1 MKLENDYFRI
11 IIEKKQLSQE
21 QREAR
26 KTKWRKRRPA
36 VIIAL
41 LLITAIVSG
50 TLYMHLRPADT
61 GEQQASAQ
69 PEKSAG
75 ENQNSGSQDNNDI
88 GVISETGEEKE
99 YGQIAGEYVAAA
111 HLAAGLQDKYAD
123 KNLYNYTYGEAIE
136 NVGRDEA
143 ITFQL
148 GYDVADL
155 GIDKWDQVFALYQDP
170 DLTEKMSAKY
180 SFDEATG
187 TFTMQPSETFTL
199 YRITTS
205 GLDTETV
212 DQYPH
217 TANTLFDKGAGKNW
231 GNLGTAYLASY
242 YDKETGQ
249 LLEKPEVS
257 IVTFESEIE
266 DAPHLTYSITD
277 DGRPQFTWNEVEGA
291 TEYMVCKI
299 WKTEGQEYANSL
311 SVMEIVTDT
320 TWITEPPE
328 FSNATTVN
336 SDFKTFLISED
347 DWKDETRYEDNLARY
362 GESNVPCYSTGEYE
376 EEPGICVIAVN
387 DQGTSMISN
396 YYAFTELAP
405 SLPYCEAYYT
415 AKENG
420 VGNILQAYEDVER
433 LPIYDYITMCD
444 GYTST
449 KLIDY
454 QTEEAYIEDKRF
466 MLIDEET
473 GEFQDAV
480 TYACLCIPYRVEGT
494 PFTYELTV
502 SGEDEDYQE
511 ADMEKD
517 LAFLE
522 DREAKLRK
530 KTGVVAPEFS
540 LQFATQ
546 EDLKPEKIR
555 KVDTE
560 VYANSALSEYL
571 ATNMLGGVN
580 VIDLSEFPEAKDA
593 NFVND
598 ALMEAYYQNPLIL
611 GIKRYKVNRSGT
623 SVRVIYE
630 NSVEEQA
637 SKQEEIKAKVSEII
651 GEIIT
656 DDMTQQEKELAINQY
671 LCDTVVYDED
681 ALANAEEYHYM
692 FVDPEF
698 NDSFNA
704 YGALIDGKCVCAGY
718 AAAFKLLAQEAGLEA
733 IVVTGYL
740 EGNLS
745 HAWNKVKI
753 DDEWQIV
760 DVTNNDNEYFFN
772 ALLNLPSSVGDR
784 VLVEDKE
791 YMLDKAIPEYVGE
804 SDANEYYHITDNYFP
819 VQETAEKLAGE
830 LTEKGEVTLRTDY
843 ELDDETFYEIT
854 DAVYDIMGE
863 DIDLYGYYWIGVIYL
878 TTER

>member
-1 MKLENDYFRI
+1 MKFENDYFRI

-21 QREAR
+21 QKEA
-26 KTKWRKRRPA
+26 KKIKWRKRRPA
-36 VIIAL
+36 IAIVL
-41 LLITAIVSG
+41 LLVVAIVSG
-50 TLYMHLRPADT
+50 TLYAHFRPADA
-61 GEQQASAQ
+61 EVQQASAQ
-69 PEKSAG
+69 SG
-75 ENQNSGSQDNNDI
+75 EGRE
-88 GVISETGEEKE
+88 VTEE
-99 YGQIAGEYVAAA
+99 YGQVAGEYVAAA
-111 HLAAGLQDKYAD
+111 HLAAGLQDKYED
-123 KNLYNYTYGEAIE
+123 KSLYNYTYGDPIE

-155 GIDKWDQVFALYQDP
+155 QLDRWDQVFALYQDP
-170 DLTEKMSAKY
+170 DLTEKISAKY
-180 SFDEATG
+180 SFDKETG

-199 YRITTS
+199 YRINTL

-212 DQYPH
+212 DKYPH

-249 LLEKPEVS
+249 LLDEPEVS

-266 DAPHLTYSITD
+266 EAPHLTYSITD

-299 WKTEGQEYANSL
+299 WKTKGQEYANSL
-311 SVMEIVTDT
+311 TVMEIVTDT
-320 TWITEPPE
+320 TWTTELPK

-336 SDFKTFLISED
+336 SEFKTFLISED
-347 DWKDETRYEDNLARY
+347 GWKDEALYEYNLAHY
-362 GESNVPCYSTGEYE
+362 GEPDVPYYSTGEYE
-376 EEPGICVIAVN
+376 QEPGICVIAVN
-387 DQGTSMISN
+387 NQGTSMISN
-396 YYAFTELAP
+396 YVTFTELAP
-405 SLPYCEAYYT
+405 SLPYCEAYHT

-420 VGNILQAYEDVER
+420 VGNIMQGYESVER
-433 LPIYDYITMCD
+433 LPIYYYITMCD
-444 GYTST
+444 GYTNK

-454 QTEEAYIEDKRF
+454 QTEKAYIEDKRF
-466 MLIDEET
+466 MIVDEKT

-502 SGEDEDYQE
+502 SDGEKDYQE

-522 DREAKLRK
+522 DRESKLRK

-540 LQFATQ
+540 LKFATQ

-580 VIDLSEFPEAKDA
+580 VIDLSEFPEAKDT
-593 NFVND
+593 NFVDD

-611 GIKRYKVNRSGT
+611 GIKRYKVNRTGT
-623 SVRVIYE
+623 AVRVVYE
-630 NSVEEQA
+630 NSPEEQA
-637 SKQEEIKAKVSEII
+637 SKQEEIKVKVSEVIRQ
-651 GEIIT
+651 IIT

-671 LCDTVVYDED
+671 LCDTIVYDED
-681 ALANAEEYHYM
+681 ALASAEEYNFMY
-692 FVDPEF
+692 VDPEF

-740 EGNLS
+740 DGNLA

-760 DVTNNDNEYFFN
+760 DVTNNDDEYFFN

-791 YMLDKAIPEYVGE
+791 YMLDKVISDYVGE

-819 VQETAEKLAGE
+819 VQETAEKLAEE
-830 LTEKGEVTLRTDY
+830 LTKKGEVTLRTDY
-843 ELDDETFYEIT
+843 ELNDETFYEIT
-854 DAVYDIMGE
+854 DSVYAIM
-863 DIDLYGYYWIGVIYL
+863 DDDTDLYGYYWLGVIYL
-878 TTER
+878 TTAR

>member
-1 MKLENDYFRI
+1 MKFENDYFRI

-21 QREAR
+21 QKEA
-26 KTKWRKRRPA
+26 KKIKWRKRRPA
-36 VIIAL
+36 IAIVL
-41 LLITAIVSG
+41 LLVVAIVSG
-50 TLYMHLRPADT
+50 TLYAHFRPADA
-61 GEQQASAQ
+61 EMQQASAQ
-69 PEKSAG
+69 SG
-75 ENQNSGSQDNNDI
+75 EG
-88 GVISETGEEKE
+88 GEETQE
-99 YGQIAGEYVAAA
+99 YGQVAGEYVAAA

-123 KNLYNYTYGEAIE
+123 KSLYNYTYGDPIE

-143 ITFQL
+143 ITFRL

-155 GIDKWDQVFALYQDP
+155 QLDRWDQVFALYQDP
-170 DLTEKMSAKY
+170 DLTEKISAKY
-180 SFDEATG
+180 SFDKETG

-199 YRITTS
+199 YRINTL

-212 DQYPH
+212 DKYPH

-242 YDKETGQ
+242 YDKETGE
-249 LLEKPEVS
+249 LLDKPEVS

-266 DAPHLTYSITD
+266 EAPHLTYSITD

-299 WKTEGQEYANSL
+299 WKTKGQEYANSL
-311 SVMEIVTDT
+311 TVMEIVTDT
-320 TWITEPPE
+320 TWTTELPK

-336 SDFKTFLISED
+336 SEFKTFLISED
-347 DWKDETRYEDNLARY
+347 GWKDEALYEYNLAHY
-362 GESNVPCYSTGEYE
+362 GEPDVPYYSTGEYE
-376 EEPGICVIAVN
+376 QEPGICVIAVN
-387 DQGTSMISN
+387 NQGTSMISN
-396 YYAFTELAP
+396 YVTFTELAP
-405 SLPYCEAYYT
+405 SLPYCEAYHT

-420 VGNILQAYEDVER
+420 VGNIMQGYESVER
-433 LPIYDYITMCD
+433 LPIYYYITMCD
-444 GYTST
+444 GYTNK

-454 QTEEAYIEDKRF
+454 QTEKAYIEDKRF
-466 MLIDEET
+466 MIVDEKT

-502 SGEDEDYQE
+502 SDGEKDYQE

-522 DREAKLRK
+522 DRESKLRK

-540 LQFATQ
+540 LKFATQ

-580 VIDLSEFPEAKDA
+580 VIDLSEFPEAKDT
-593 NFVND
+593 NFVDD

-611 GIKRYKVNRSGT
+611 GIKRYKVNRTGT
-623 SVRVIYE
+623 AVRVVYE
-630 NSVEEQA
+630 NSPEEQA
-637 SKQEEIKAKVSEII
+637 SKQEEIKVKVSEVIRQ
-651 GEIIT
+651 IIT

-671 LCDTVVYDED
+671 LCDTIVYDED
-681 ALANAEEYHYM
+681 ALASAEEYNFMY
-692 FVDPEF
+692 VDPEF

-740 EGNLS
+740 DGNLA

-760 DVTNNDNEYFFN
+760 DVTNNDDEYFFN

-791 YMLDKAIPEYVGE
+791 YMLDKVISDYVGE

-819 VQETAEKLAGE
+819 VQETAEKLAEE

-843 ELDDETFYEIT
+843 ALNDETFYEIT
-854 DAVYDIMGE
+854 DAVYAIM
-863 DIDLYGYYWIGVIYL
+863 DDDTDLYGYYWLGVIYL

>member
-1 MKLENDYFRI
+1 MKFENDYFRI

-21 QREAR
+21 QKEA
-26 KTKWRKRRPA
+26 KKIKWRKRRPA
-36 VIIAL
+36 IAIVL
-41 LLITAIVSG
+41 LLVVAIVSG
-50 TLYMHLRPADT
+50 TLYAHFRPADA
-61 GEQQASAQ
+61 EMQQASAQ
-69 PEKSAG
+69 SG
-75 ENQNSGSQDNNDI
+75 EG
-88 GVISETGEEKE
+88 GEETQE
-99 YGQIAGEYVAAA
+99 YGQVAGEYVAAA

-123 KNLYNYTYGEAIE
+123 KSLYNYTYGDPIE

-143 ITFQL
+143 ITFRL

-155 GIDKWDQVFALYQDP
+155 QLDRWDQVFALYQDP
-170 DLTEKMSAKY
+170 DLTEKISAKY
-180 SFDEATG
+180 SFDKETG

-199 YRITTS
+199 YRINTL

-212 DQYPH
+212 DKYPH

-242 YDKETGQ
+242 YDKETGE
-249 LLEKPEVS
+249 LLDKPEVS

-266 DAPHLTYSITD
+266 EAPHLTYSITD

-299 WKTEGQEYANSL
+299 WKTKGQEYANSL
-311 SVMEIVTDT
+311 TVMEIVTDT
-320 TWITEPPE
+320 TWTTELPK

-336 SDFKTFLISED
+336 SEFKTFLISED
-347 DWKDETRYEDNLARY
+347 GWKDEALYEYNLAHY
-362 GESNVPCYSTGEYE
+362 GEPDVPYYSTGEYE
-376 EEPGICVIAVN
+376 QEPGICVIAVN
-387 DQGTSMISN
+387 NQGTSMISN
-396 YYAFTELAP
+396 YVTFTELAP
-405 SLPYCEAYYT
+405 SLPYCEAYHT

-420 VGNILQAYEDVER
+420 VGNIMQGYESVER
-433 LPIYDYITMCD
+433 LPIYYYITMCD
-444 GYTST
+444 GYTNK

-454 QTEEAYIEDKRF
+454 QTEKAYIEDKRF
-466 MLIDEET
+466 MIVDEKT

-502 SGEDEDYQE
+502 SDGEKDYQE

-522 DREAKLRK
+522 DRESKLRK

-540 LQFATQ
+540 LKFATQ

-580 VIDLSEFPEAKDA
+580 VIDLSEFPEAKDT
-593 NFVND
+593 NFVDD

-611 GIKRYKVNRSGT
+611 GIKRYKVNRTGT
-623 SVRVIYE
+623 AVRVVYE
-630 NSVEEQA
+630 NSPEEQA
-637 SKQEEIKAKVSEII
+637 SKQEEIKVKVSEVIRQ
-651 GEIIT
+651 IIT

-671 LCDTVVYDED
+671 LCDTIVYDED
-681 ALANAEEYHYM
+681 ALASAEEYNFMY
-692 FVDPEF
+692 VDPEF

-740 EGNLS
+740 DGNLA

-760 DVTNNDNEYFFN
+760 DVTNNDDEYFFN

-784 VLVEDKE
+784 VLVEAKE
-791 YMLDKAIPEYVGE
+791 YMLDKVISDYVGE

-819 VQETAEKLAGE
+819 VQETAEKLAEE

-843 ELDDETFYEIT
+843 ALNDETFYEIT
-854 DAVYDIMGE
+854 DAVYAIM
-863 DIDLYGYYWIGVIYL
+863 DDDTDLYGYYWLGVIYL

>member
-1 MKLENDYFRI
+1 MKFENDYFRI

-21 QREAR
+21 QKEA
-26 KTKWRKRRPA
+26 KKIKWRKRRPA
-36 VIIAL
+36 IAIVL
-41 LLITAIVSG
+41 LLVVAIVSG
-50 TLYMHLRPADT
+50 TLYAHFRPADS
-61 GEQQASAQ
+61 EVQQTSAQ
-69 PEKSAG
+69 SGEGAG
-75 ENQNSGSQDNNDI
+75 ENQDNSGSDNNDI
-88 GVISETGEEKE
+88 GVTSETGDEREETQE
-99 YGQIAGEYVAAA
+99 YGQVAGEYVAAA
-111 HLAAGLQDKYAD
+111 HLAAGLQDKYED
-123 KNLYNYTYGEAIE
+123 KSLYNYTYGDPIE

-155 GIDKWDQVFALYQDP
+155 QLDRWDQVFALYQDP
-170 DLTEKMSAKY
+170 DLTEKISAKY
-180 SFDEATG
+180 SFDKETG

-199 YRITTS
+199 YRINTL

-212 DQYPH
+212 DKYPH

-249 LLEKPEVS
+249 LLDEPEVS

-266 DAPHLTYSITD
+266 EAPHLTYSITD

-299 WKTEGQEYANSL
+299 WKTKGQEYANSL
-311 SVMEIVTDT
+311 TVMEIVTDT
-320 TWITEPPE
+320 TWTTELPK

-336 SDFKTFLISED
+336 SEFKTFLISED
-347 DWKDETRYEDNLARY
+347 GWKDEALYEYNLAHY
-362 GESNVPCYSTGEYE
+362 GEPDVPYYSTGEYE
-376 EEPGICVIAVN
+376 QEPGICVIAVN
-387 DQGTSMISN
+387 NQGTSMISN
-396 YYAFTELAP
+396 YVTFTELAP
-405 SLPYCEAYYT
+405 SLPYCEAYHT

-420 VGNILQAYEDVER
+420 VGNIMQGYESVER
-433 LPIYDYITMCD
+433 LPIYYYITMCD
-444 GYTST
+444 GYTNK

-454 QTEEAYIEDKRF
+454 QTEKAYIEDKRF
-466 MLIDEET
+466 MIVDEKT

-502 SGEDEDYQE
+502 SDGEKDYQE
-511 ADMEKD
+511 ADMEKN

-522 DREAKLRK
+522 DRESKLRK

-540 LQFATQ
+540 LKFATQ

-580 VIDLSEFPEAKDA
+580 VIDLSEFPEAKDT
-593 NFVND
+593 NFVDD

-611 GIKRYKVNRSGT
+611 GIKRYKVNRTGT
-623 SVRVIYE
+623 AVRVVYE
-630 NSVEEQA
+630 NSPEEQA
-637 SKQEEIKAKVSEII
+637 SKQEEIKVKVSEVIRQ
-651 GEIIT
+651 IIT
-656 DDMTQQEKELAINQY
+656 DDMTQQEKELA
-671 LCDTVVYDED
+671 T
-681 ALANAEEYHYM
+681 
-692 FVDPEF
+692 
-698 NDSFNA
+698 FNA

-740 EGNLS
+740 DGNLA

-760 DVTNNDNEYFFN
+760 DVTNNDDEYFFN

-791 YMLDKAIPEYVGE
+791 YMLDKVISDYVGE

-819 VQETAEKLAGE
+819 VQETAEKLAEE

-843 ELDDETFYEIT
+843 ALNDETFYEIT
-854 DAVYDIMGE
+854 DSVYAIM
-863 DIDLYGYYWIGVIYL
+863 DDDTDLYGYYWLGVIYL
-878 TTER
+878 TTAR

>member
-1 MKLENDYFRI
+1 M
-11 IIEKKQLSQE
+11 
-21 QREAR
+21 
-26 KTKWRKRRPA
+26 
-36 VIIAL
+36 
-41 LLITAIVSG
+41 
-50 TLYMHLRPADT
+50 
-61 GEQQASAQ
+61 
-69 PEKSAG
+69 
-75 ENQNSGSQDNNDI
+75 
-88 GVISETGEEKE
+88 
-99 YGQIAGEYVAAA
+99 
-111 HLAAGLQDKYAD
+111 DK
-123 KNLYNYTYGEAIE
+123 
-136 NVGRDEA
+136 
-143 ITFQL
+143 
-148 GYDVADL
+148 
-155 GIDKWDQVFALYQDP
+155 
-170 DLTEKMSAKY
+170 
-180 SFDEATG
+180 
-187 TFTMQPSETFTL
+187 
-199 YRITTS
+199 
-205 GLDTETV
+205 
-212 DQYPH
+212 YPH

-242 YDKETGQ
+242 YDKETGE
-249 LLEKPEVS
+249 LLDKPEVS
-257 IVTFESEIE
+257 IVTFESEIAE
-266 DAPHLTYSITD
+266 APHLTYSITD

-291 TEYMVCKI
+291 REYMVCKI
-299 WKTEGQEYANSL
+299 WKTKGQEYANSL
-311 SVMEIVTDT
+311 TVMEIVTDT
-320 TWITEPPE
+320 TWTTELPE

-336 SDFKTFLISED
+336 SEFKTFLISED
-347 DWKDETRYEDNLARY
+347 GWKDEALYEYNLAHY
-362 GESNVPCYSTGEYE
+362 GEPDVPYYSTGEYE
-376 EEPGICVIAVN
+376 QEPGICVITVN
-387 DQGTSMISN
+387 NQGTSMISN
-396 YYAFTELAP
+396 YVTFTELAP
-405 SLPYCEAYYT
+405 SLPYCEAYHT

-420 VGNILQAYEDVER
+420 VGNIMQGYESVER
-433 LPIYDYITMCD
+433 LPIYYYVTMCD

-454 QTEEAYIEDKRF
+454 QTEKAYIEDKRF
-466 MLIDEET
+466 MIVDEET

-480 TYACLCIPYRVEGT
+480 TFSCLCIPYRVEGT

-502 SGEDEDYQE
+502 SDGEKDYQE

-522 DREAKLRK
+522 DRESKLRK
-530 KTGVVAPEFS
+530 KTGTVAPEFS

-580 VIDLSEFPEAKDA
+580 VINLSEFPEAKDT
-593 NFVND
+593 NFVDD

-611 GIKRYKVNRSGT
+611 GIKRYKVNRTGT
-623 SVRVIYE
+623 SVRVVYE
-630 NSVEEQA
+630 NSPEEQA
-637 SKQEEIKAKVSEII
+637 SKQEEIKAKVSEVIR
-651 GEIIT
+651 EIIT

-671 LCDTVVYDED
+671 LCDTIVYDED
-681 ALANAEEYHYM
+681 ALASAEEYNYM
-692 FVDPEF
+692 YVDPEF

-740 EGNLS
+740 DGNLS

-791 YMLDKAIPEYVGE
+791 YMLDKVISDYVGE

-819 VQETAEKLAGE
+819 VQETAKKLAKE

-843 ELDDETFYEIT
+843 ELNDETFYEIT
-854 DAVYDIMGE
+854 DAVYAIM
-863 DIDLYGYYWIGVIYL
+863 DDDTDLYGYYWLGVIYL

>member
-1 MKLENDYFRI
+1 MKFENDYFRI

-21 QREAR
+21 QKEA
-26 KTKWRKRRPA
+26 KKIKWRKRRPA
-36 VIIAL
+36 IAIVL
-41 LLITAIVSG
+41 LLVVAIVSG
-50 TLYMHLRPADT
+50 TLYAHFRPADS
-61 GEQQASAQ
+61 EVQQTSAQ
-69 PEKSAG
+69 SG
-75 ENQNSGSQDNNDI
+75 EG
-88 GVISETGEEKE
+88 GEETQE
-99 YGQIAGEYVAAA
+99 YGQVAGEYVAAA
-111 HLAAGLQDKYAD
+111 HLAAGLQDKYED
-123 KNLYNYTYGEAIE
+123 KSLYNYIYGDPIE

-155 GIDKWDQVFALYQDP
+155 QLDRWDQVFALYQDP
-170 DLTEKMSAKY
+170 DLTEKISAKY
-180 SFDEATG
+180 SFDKETG

-199 YRITTS
+199 YRINTL

-212 DQYPH
+212 DKYPH

-249 LLEKPEVS
+249 LLDEPEVS

-266 DAPHLTYSITD
+266 EAPHLTYSITD

-299 WKTEGQEYANSL
+299 WKTKGQEYANSL
-311 SVMEIVTDT
+311 TVMEIVTDT
-320 TWITEPPE
+320 TWTTELPK

-336 SDFKTFLISED
+336 SEFKTFLISED
-347 DWKDETRYEDNLARY
+347 GWKDEALYEYNLAHY
-362 GESNVPCYSTGEYE
+362 GEPDVPYYSTGEYE
-376 EEPGICVIAVN
+376 QEPGICVIAVN
-387 DQGTSMISN
+387 NQGTSMISN
-396 YYAFTELAP
+396 YVTFTELAP
-405 SLPYCEAYYT
+405 SLPYCEAYHT

-420 VGNILQAYEDVER
+420 VGNIMQGYESVER
-433 LPIYDYITMCD
+433 LPIYYYITMCD
-444 GYTST
+444 GYTNK

-454 QTEEAYIEDKRF
+454 QTEKAYIEDKRF
-466 MLIDEET
+466 MIVDEKT

-502 SGEDEDYQE
+502 SDGEKDYQE

-522 DREAKLRK
+522 DRESKLRK

-540 LQFATQ
+540 LKFATQ

-580 VIDLSEFPEAKDA
+580 VIDLSEFPEAKDT
-593 NFVND
+593 NFVDD

-611 GIKRYKVNRSGT
+611 GIKRYKVNRTGT
-623 SVRVIYE
+623 AVRVVYE
-630 NSVEEQA
+630 NSPEEQA
-637 SKQEEIKAKVSEII
+637 SKQEEIKVKVSEVIRQ
-651 GEIIT
+651 IIT

-671 LCDTVVYDED
+671 LCDTIVYDED
-681 ALANAEEYHYM
+681 ALASAEEYNFMY
-692 FVDPEF
+692 VDPEF

-740 EGNLS
+740 DGNLA

-760 DVTNNDNEYFFN
+760 DVTNNDDEYFFN

-791 YMLDKAIPEYVGE
+791 YMLDKVISDYVGE

-819 VQETAEKLAGE
+819 VQETAEKLAEE

-843 ELDDETFYEIT
+843 ALNDETFYEIT
-854 DAVYDIMGE
+854 DSVYAIM
-863 DIDLYGYYWIGVIYL
+863 DDDTDLYGYYWLGVIYL
-878 TTER
+878 TTAR

>member
-1 MKLENDYFRI
+1 MKFENDYFRI

-21 QREAR
+21 QKEA
-26 KTKWRKRRPA
+26 KKIKWRKRRP
-36 VIIAL
+36 VIIIAL
-41 LLITAIVSG
+41 LLVVAIVSG
-50 TLYMHLRPADT
+50 TLYAHFRPTDS
-61 GEQQASAQ
+61 EVQQASAQ
-69 PEKSAG
+69 SG
-75 ENQNSGSQDNNDI
+75 EG
-88 GVISETGEEKE
+88 GEETEE
-99 YGQIAGEYVAAA
+99 YGQVAGEYVAAA

-123 KNLYNYTYGEAIE
+123 KSLYNYTYGDPIE

-143 ITFQL
+143 ITFRL

-155 GIDKWDQVFALYQDP
+155 QLDRWDQVFALYQDP
-170 DLTEKMSAKY
+170 DLTEKISAKY
-180 SFDEATG
+180 SFDKETG

-199 YRITTS
+199 YRINTL

-212 DQYPH
+212 DKYPH

-249 LLEKPEVS
+249 LLDKPEVS

-266 DAPHLTYSITD
+266 EAPHLTYSITD

-299 WKTEGQEYANSL
+299 WKTKGQEYANSL
-311 SVMEIVTDT
+311 TVMEIVTDT
-320 TWITEPPE
+320 TWTTKLPK

-336 SDFKTFLISED
+336 SEFKTFLISED
-347 DWKDETRYEDNLARY
+347 GWKDEALYEYNLAHY
-362 GESNVPCYSTGEYE
+362 GEPDVPYYSTGEYE
-376 EEPGICVIAVN
+376 QEPGICVIAVN
-387 DQGTSMISN
+387 NQGTSMISN
-396 YYAFTELAP
+396 YVTFTELAP
-405 SLPYCEAYYT
+405 SLPYCEAYHT

-420 VGNILQAYEDVER
+420 VGNIMQGYESVER
-433 LPIYDYITMCD
+433 LPIYYYITMCD
-444 GYTST
+444 GYTNK

-454 QTEEAYIEDKRF
+454 QTEKAYIEDKRF
-466 MLIDEET
+466 MIVDEKT

-502 SGEDEDYQE
+502 SDGEKDYQE

-522 DREAKLRK
+522 DRESKLRK

-540 LQFATQ
+540 LRFTTQ

-580 VIDLSEFPEAKDA
+580 VIDLSEFPEAKDT
-593 NFVND
+593 NFVDD

-611 GIKRYKVNRSGT
+611 GIKRYKVNRTGT
-623 SVRVIYE
+623 SVRVVYE
-630 NSVEEQA
+630 NSLEEQA
-637 SKQEEIKAKVSEII
+637 SKQEEIKAKVSEVIRQ
-651 GEIIT
+651 IIT

-671 LCDTVVYDED
+671 LCDTIVYDED
-681 ALANAEEYHYM
+681 ALASAEEYNYM
-692 FVDPEF
+692 YVNPEF
-698 NDSFNA
+698 NDSFNV

-740 EGNLS
+740 DGNLA

-791 YMLDKAIPEYVGE
+791 YMLDKVISDYVGE

-819 VQETAEKLAGE
+819 VQETAEKLAKE

-843 ELDDETFYEIT
+843 ALNDETFYEIT
-854 DAVYDIMGE
+854 DSVYAIM
-863 DIDLYGYYWIGVIYL
+863 DDDTDLYGYYWLGVIYL

>member
-1 MKLENDYFRI
+1 MKFENDYFRI

-21 QREAR
+21 QKEA
-26 KTKWRKRRPA
+26 KKIKWRKRRPA
-36 VIIAL
+36 IAIVL
-41 LLITAIVSG
+41 LLVVAIVSG
-50 TLYMHLRPADT
+50 TLYAHFRPADS
-61 GEQQASAQ
+61 EVQQASAQ
-69 PEKSAG
+69 SG
-75 ENQNSGSQDNNDI
+75 EGRE
-88 GVISETGEEKE
+88 VTEE
-99 YGQIAGEYVAAA
+99 YGQVAGEYVAAA
-111 HLAAGLQDKYAD
+111 HLAAGLQDKYED
-123 KNLYNYTYGEAIE
+123 KSLYNYTYGDPIE

-155 GIDKWDQVFALYQDP
+155 QLDRWDQVFALYQDP
-170 DLTEKMSAKY
+170 DLTEKISAKY
-180 SFDEATG
+180 SFDKETG

-199 YRITTS
+199 YRINTL

-212 DQYPH
+212 DKYPH

-249 LLEKPEVS
+249 LLDEPEVS

-266 DAPHLTYSITD
+266 EAPHLTYSITD

-299 WKTEGQEYANSL
+299 WKTKGQEYANSL
-311 SVMEIVTDT
+311 TVMEIVTDT
-320 TWITEPPE
+320 TWTTELPK

-336 SDFKTFLISED
+336 SEFKTFLISED
-347 DWKDETRYEDNLARY
+347 GWKDEALYEYNLAHY
-362 GESNVPCYSTGEYE
+362 GEPDVPYYSTGEYE
-376 EEPGICVIAVN
+376 QEPGICVIAVN
-387 DQGTSMISN
+387 NQGTSMISN
-396 YYAFTELAP
+396 YVTFTELAP
-405 SLPYCEAYYT
+405 SLPYCEAYHT

-420 VGNILQAYEDVER
+420 VGNIMQGYESVER
-433 LPIYDYITMCD
+433 LPIYYYITMCD
-444 GYTST
+444 GYTNK

-454 QTEEAYIEDKRF
+454 QTEKAYIEDKRF
-466 MLIDEET
+466 MIVDEKT

-502 SGEDEDYQE
+502 SDGEKDYQE

-522 DREAKLRK
+522 DRESKLRK

-540 LQFATQ
+540 LKFATQ

-580 VIDLSEFPEAKDA
+580 VIDLSEFPEAKDT
-593 NFVND
+593 NFVDD

-611 GIKRYKVNRSGT
+611 GIKRYKVNRTGT
-623 SVRVIYE
+623 AVRVVYE
-630 NSVEEQA
+630 NSPEEQA
-637 SKQEEIKAKVSEII
+637 SKQEEIKVKVSEVIRQ
-651 GEIIT
+651 IIT

-671 LCDTVVYDED
+671 LCDTIVYDED
-681 ALANAEEYHYM
+681 ALASAEEYNFMY
-692 FVDPEF
+692 VDPEF

-740 EGNLS
+740 DGNLA

-760 DVTNNDNEYFFN
+760 DVTNNDDEYFFN

-791 YMLDKAIPEYVGE
+791 YMLDKVISDYVGE

-819 VQETAEKLAGE
+819 VQETAEKLAEE

-843 ELDDETFYEIT
+843 ALNDETFYEIT
-854 DAVYDIMGE
+854 DSVYAIM
-863 DIDLYGYYWIGVIYL
+863 DDDTDLYGYYWLGVIYL
-878 TTER
+878 TTAR